1 MIRKQLEWRT
11 FTLLELLITIAV
23 IAILAGLLLPALHRA
38 KEKAQAAECL
48 NHLKQLGVCVS
59 FYSSDYSGFFPGIGP
74 TLPNYRMPK
83 SWRMT
88 LGEYLGG
95 TNASYG
101 KIFLCAGAPAD
112 PDHTDT
118 YESNESVKTNSYGM
132 NKSLALQRVE
142 KLKNSSRKMYLTD
155 VWNTKLSGGEAYFG
169 YESNYRNWNVS
180 RRHRNGCN
188 ILWADLHTSNALK
201 QSIHDPEFI
210 NLP

>member
-23 IAILAGLLLPALHRA
+23 IAILTGLLLPALHRA

-101 KIFLCAGAPAD
+101 KVFLCAGAPAD

-142 KLKNSSRKMYLTD
+142 KLKNSSRKMCGTRNCPAEKRISVMSRITGTGTSAAVTGTD
-155 VWNTKLSGGEAYFG
+155 ATSSG
-169 YESNYRNWNVS
+169 RICTHPM
-180 RRHRNGCN
+180 R
-188 ILWADLHTSNALK
+188 
-201 QSIHDPEFI
+201 
-210 NLP
+210 